1 METRDIQCPHCWEHI
16 TIALDVL
23 EPGQHYIEDC
33 QVCCRPL
40 EIDYT
45 VTQGVLASL
54 SVAPIGQ

>member
-1 METRDIQCPHCWEHI
+1 METRDIQCPHCWEYI
-16 TIALDVL
+16 TIALDVSVD
-23 EPGQHYIEDC
+23 GQTYVEDC